1 MDQHLGIAAGLET
14 MTPCLEFSAQ
24 DEIVVDLAVEDGPD
38 RPVLVAHRLVAGMQV
53 DDGEAPV
60 TEPAEIVGGAPLAF
74 SVRSPPADR
83 SQHLPRHI
91 GRDRRGALRTQPQIT
106 GDPAHLASVLFRR
119 EGPGNSPARDHS
131 FTTHRNFPDAEQ
143 GISSLSTTSTL
154 TPRSTSL

>member
-60 TEPAEIVGGAPLAF
+60 AEPAEIVGGAPLA
-74 SVRSPPADR
+74 SPSPQEARSAR
-83 SQHLPRHI
+83 S
-91 GRDRRGALRTQPQIT
+91 
-106 GDPAHLASVLFRR
+106 
-119 EGPGNSPARDHS
+119 
-131 FTTHRNFPDAEQ
+131 FPDATSDNRRSRTWHHFLVATGVRAGGKPFQ
-143 GISSLSTTSTL
+143 ISRSSIHWYTGIRL
-154 TPRSTSL
+154 PV